1 MMIEHCISKEAQFHM
16 NTYARLPV
24 VFVKGKGCRLW
35 DVEGREYLDFVGGL
49 GVASVG
55 HCHPVVI
62 EKIKNQLDKLIHVSN
77 LYYTLPQLEL
87 AEKLVSLSFA
97 DKCFFAN
104 SGAEVNEGAVK
115 LVRKY
120 AKSTT
125 GKDKYEI
132 ITAFRSF
139 HGRTMK
145 MLAASGQPEKQESFE
160 PLPLGFTHVPL
171 NDLEA
176 LEEAIGKH
184 TCAVML
190 EPIQGEGGVYP
201 CEIDYLRDVRRI
213 CDEHGLLLV
222 LDEVQT
228 GLGRTGK
235 MFAYEHF
242 GIVPDI
248 MSLAKG
254 LGGGLPIGTF
264 VATDKVASTFK
275 PGDHGSTFG
284 GGPLVC
290 TAALAVLEVIENE
303 ALVKNCFNVGAYFKE
318 GLLKL
323 AKERAIIKEIR
334 GLGLMLGVELTETV
348 AKEITLKVLSK
359 GLVINNIGGNILR
372 FLPPLCVTKGEID
385 IVLEVLDDCFKEAL

>member
-1 MMIEHCISKEAQFHM
+1 MIEHCISKEAQFHM

-171 NDLEA
+171 NNLEA

>member
-1 MMIEHCISKEAQFHM
+1 MIEHCISKEAQFHM

-213 CDEHGLLLV
+213 CDKHGLLLV

>member
-1 MMIEHCISKEAQFHM
+1 MIEHCVSKEAQFHM

-145 MLAASGQPEKQESFE
+145 MLAASGQPEKQKPFE
-160 PLPLGFTHVPL
+160 PLPPGFTHVPL

-213 CDEHGLLLV
+213 CDKHGLLLV

-264 VATDKVASTFK
+264 VATDKVASAFK

-323 AKERAIIKEIR
+323 AKERAIIKEVR
-334 GLGLMLGVELTETV
+334 GLGLMLGVELAEAV
-348 AKEITLKVLSK
+348 AKETTLKVLSK